1 VIPAVDGHDVEAVSA
16 AIQAKLAD
24 KPTLICCK
32 TVIGKGSPNLPAP
45 TRSTA
50 PPWATRKSPPCAKRW
65 AGRRPFEIP
74 ADVYAAWDAKAA
86 GADFEASWKQTFA
99 AYAAQFPAEAAELL
113 RRKGDCR
120 PRSNRPWPPTSSTL
134 EKKETIATRKAS
146 QNAIQA
152 WRRRCRNSWAA
163 RPT

>member
-1 VIPAVDGHDVEAVSA
+1 VDGHDVEAVSA

-24 KPTLICCK
+24 KPTLICCR
-32 TVIGKGSPNLPAP
+32 TVIGKGSPNLAGTDKVHGAALGDKEIAAVREALGWP
-45 TRSTA
+45 
-50 PPWATRKSPPCAKRW
+50 SPLRDP
-65 AGRRPFEIP
+65 GRRLRRL
-74 ADVYAAWDAKAA
+74 DAKAT
-86 GADFEASWKQTFA
+86 GADFEAAGSRPSTPTPPSSRPKPPNCCA
-99 AYAAQFPAEAAELL
+99 AKGELPAAFESTVTAYI
-113 RRKGDCR
+113 
-120 PRSNRPWPPTSSTL
+120 NSTL